1 MTAQTTS
8 AEDRAAQLKATIDGT
23 IERLVEQLKEGH
35 TEEYRRMLRF
45 WSHFHR
51 YSHGNVILMLSQR
64 PDATQV
70 AGYRTWQKLGRQVR
84 QGARAISIW
93 CPLLATIEDPDTHL
107 PVEIC
112 TGFKP
117 CPVFAAEDLVDIQ
130 TNPLPSLWRQL
141 PDDAEGT
148 WQYCVAKVIAA
159 GYPLKIVPLRPGAQ
173 GGSSKD
179 GRILIAPGLDSR
191 NRVFVLLH
199 ELAHQLEHF
208 REERK
213 DAILPQRELEA
224 ESAAMIVAAMFGLE
238 HPSAR
243 DYILSYQGDADG
255 LKASLA
261 TIRRIVGQMV
271 KLLGLDHRHPPETAA
286 AVASISGTT
295 GEGSSLPSFLIQVH
309 QTLLFLCAC
318 SPHCEAVW
326 SGVSAGERR
335 CVAACNRKRLT
346 PICCEPTPGD
356 SSIAGMSS

>member
-1 MTAQTTS
+1 MPMEPREERPEAVPDARLATGSEDQRHS
-8 AEDRAAQLKATIDGT
+8 AEDRAAQLKATIDEA
-23 IERLVEQLKEGH
+23 IERLTTQLREGH

-51 YSHGNVILMLSQR
+51 YSHGNVILILSQR

-70 AGYRTWQKLGRQVR
+70 AGYRTWQNLGRQVK

-93 CPLLATIEDPDTHL
+93 CPLLATVEDPETHL

-130 TNPLPSLWRQL
+130 THPLPSLWRVL

-148 WQYCVAKVIAA
+148 WQYCVAKVTAA
-159 GYPLKIVPLRPGAQ
+159 GYPLTVTPLRPGAQ

-179 GRILIAPGLDSR
+179 GRILIAPNLDSR

-208 REERK
+208 REERQ
-213 DAILPQRELEA
+213 DVMLPQRELEA
-224 ESAAMIVAAMFGLE
+224 ESSAMIVAAMFGLE

-243 DYILSYQGDADG
+243 DYILSYHGDADG
-255 LKASLA
+255 LRAALT
-261 TIRRIVGQMV
+261 TIRHIVGQMV
-271 KLLGLDHRHPPETAA
+271 RILDLSARDPPEAGGQATVAPHGTA
-286 AVASISGTT
+286 
-295 GEGSSLPSFLIQVH
+295 GEGSSLPF
-309 QTLLFLCAC
+309 FCRCARVE
-318 SPHCEAVW
+318 PMPRTGAN
-326 SGVSAGERR
+326 ERR
-335 CVAACNRKRLT
+335 T
-346 PICCEPTPGD
+346 P
-356 SSIAGMSS
+356 